1 VKTTNRRKNRQAT
14 ALTGKTAAA
23 VPFKVVC
30 CFAAE
35 TLQEERRRMD
45 SKAQDALVILK
56 LYEIRSETLM
66 RTARAWFFS
75 EFNPRSGREIVALLA
90 SGEKQ
95 SAYYRM
101 VSSHWEVAAALVNNH
116 GVDEKMFLEANSE
129 HLVVFAKL
137 QPFLSEI
144 RETIGEPDY
153 LSQLEQIVMKVPNVE
168 TKLENRR
175 RLIEQWASRSKA
187 AQT

>member
-1 VKTTNRRKNRQAT
+1 
-14 ALTGKTAAA
+14 
-23 VPFKVVC
+23 
-30 CFAAE
+30 
-35 TLQEERRRMD
+35 MD
-45 SKAQDALVILK
+45 TKPQDALVILK
-56 LYEIRSETLM
+56 LYEIRSEALM

-75 EFNPRSGREIVALLA
+75 EFNPQSGRDIVALLV

-101 VSSHWEVAAALVNNH
+101 VSSHWEVSASLVNNN

-137 QPFLSEI
+137 QPFLTEI

-153 LSQLEQIVMKVPNVE
+153 LAQLEQLVMKAPNVE
-168 TKLENRR
+168 KKLENRR
-175 RLIEQWASRSKA
+175 RLIQQWAAVNKPN
-187 AQT
+187 QI